1 MLLPTINAVHTHITT
16 GDWECP
22 ECGAN
27 VFGSKI
33 SCYRCQCPRP
43 GGPGPN
49 ARDWSAR
56 DSDDRSPTGGRYDSS
71 RDRPLG
77 RSDDR
82 FQSSRSDSESRN
94 TPSFESRNS
103 KNTESRN
110 TPSNQRFQS
119 RDAPYED
126 RSQSAY
132 GAGRDDRGGGAQR
145 RDRFPP
151 FLRKDGDAVPVDEVE
166 IVGLIGQREEA
177 RRGRDYTTA
186 DNLRDVLQRQF
197 GVAVSLGPVPCG
209 ALVVVACLVAS
220 LACKMMHPS
229 SRICM
234 HSMYLLAR

>member
-1 MLLPTINAVHTHITT
+1 MLLPTINGAHTHITT
-16 GDWECP
+16 GDWACP

-27 VFGSKI
+27 VFGSKP

-43 GGPGPN
+43 GGPSPN

-56 DSDDRSPTGGRYDSS
+56 DSDDRSPTAGSYDSS

-82 FQSSRSDSESRN
+82 FESRN
-94 TPSFESRNS
+94 TR
-103 KNTESRN
+103 NTESRN
-110 TPSNQRFQS
+110 TPSNDRFQS
-119 RDAPYED
+119 RDAPYKD
-126 RSQSAY
+126 RSQPAY

-151 FLRKDGDAVPVDEVE
+151 FLRKDGDAVPVDEAE

-209 ALVVVACLVAS
+209 ALVLVACLVAN
-220 LACKMMHPS
+220 LA
-229 SRICM
+229 
-234 HSMYLLAR
+234 